1 MKLSTIGLF
10 AGLLLAIAIA
20 IGGFSAF
27 LGAVVIGAIGLAAGA
42 HLDGDIDLTTILRGR
57 RD

>member
-1 MKLSTIGLF
+1 MKFSTIGLF
-10 AGLLLAIAIA
+10 VGLLLAIAIA

-27 LGAVVIGAIGLAAGA
+27 LGALVIGAAGLAVGA
-42 HLDGDIDLTTILRGR
+42 HLDGDIDLTSIARGR